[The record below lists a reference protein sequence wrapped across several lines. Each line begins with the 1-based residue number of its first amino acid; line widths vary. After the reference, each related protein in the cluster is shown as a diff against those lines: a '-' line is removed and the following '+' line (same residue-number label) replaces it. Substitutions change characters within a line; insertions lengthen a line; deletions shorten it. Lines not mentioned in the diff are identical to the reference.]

1 MHSRV
6 LALKWRPNS
15 FGQLVGQE
23 HITRT
28 LTNALESNRL
38 HHAYLFCGTRGIGK
52 TTVARVLAKC
62 FCCDKGVSAQP
73 CNECPTCKGIDI
85 GNYADLIEVDAA
97 SRTKVEDTR
106 DLLGDMQFAPT
117 KGKYKIYLI
126 DEVHMLSNHS
136 FNALLKTL
144 EEPPSHIIF
153 LFATTEPQKIPVTVM
168 SRCLRF
174 NLKAISKEMIADRLR
189 EILPQEEVKFDDD
202 SLELISYYAAG
213 SMRDALSLTDQAIAY
228 CNNELEATKVADMLG
243 VSGMLPA
250 EELLEYVAQGDLD
263 SLLNAIKQMEE
274 EGGDFTELW
283 DSIMEAIQELSILTL
298 GAADADN
305 NELTALANKFTPEEL
320 QLYYQIALMCKKEL
334 PWASSPRQ
342 GTEMGLIRMLAM
354 QPLANSLANKNST
367 PPRYVAPVS
376 EKTETPAATNS
387 DANKG
392 REGREETTPEVQSPV
407 ESQPESQT
415 TSQSPAQPEPEA
427 PAQAEPASP
436 AQSTEPET
444 PVQSEPEQQEESSA
458 ESQPESQPAA
468 EPEVTTEP
476 EAAKP
481 EAEAEPEAE
490 ASAEPQPAASPPM
503 KSPPPSVP
511 DYTQADNW
519 AMLVDS
525 INLEGLGISLI
536 RDTRLVDIRGGIWIL
551 SCQSNV
557 WERLTDEMVTSIEQ
571 AISSEIMQQI
581 SIEVEVGPAENTPSM
596 IINKKHKELVEKVHQ
611 EPIINTIVNKY
622 DGELNEASVRSIAT
636 DDENTP

>member
-354 QPLANSLANKNST
+354 QPLANSLANKKST

-376 EKTETPAATNS
+376 EKTATPEQSAKPETPA
-387 DANKG
+387 
-392 REGREETTPEVQSPV
+392 
-407 ESQPESQT
+407 
-415 TSQSPAQPEPEA
+415 
-427 PAQAEPASP
+427 
-436 AQSTEPET
+436 
-444 PVQSEPEQQEESSA
+444 QSEPEVV
-458 ESQPESQPAA
+458 A

>member
-6 LALKWRPNS
+6 LALKWRPNGFS
-15 FGQLVGQE
+15 QLVGQE

-52 TTVARVLAKC
+52 TTVARILAKC

-73 CNECPTCKGIDI
+73 CNECPTCKGIDM

-106 DLLGDMQFAPT
+106 DLLGDMQFAPI

-144 EEPPSHIIF
+144 EEPPPHIIF

-174 NLKAISKEMIADRLR
+174 NLKAISKEMIANRLR
-189 EILPQEEVKFDDD
+189 EILPQEEVKFDDN
-202 SLELISYYAAG
+202 SLDLISYYAAG

-228 CNNELEATKVADMLG
+228 CNNDLEATKVADMLG

-263 SLLNAIKQMEE
+263 SLLNAMKQMEE
-274 EGGDFTELW
+274 GGGDFTELW

-298 GAADADN
+298 GAADVDN
-305 NELTALANKFTPEEL
+305 NGHTALVNKFTPEEL

-334 PWASSPRQ
+334 SWAPSPRQ

-367 PPRYVAPVS
+367 PPRYVAPVP
-376 EKTETPAATNS
+376 EKTETPVATNS
-387 DANKG
+387 DAS
-392 REGREETTPEVQSPV
+392 EEVTPEEKPEVQPS
-407 ESQPESQT
+407 
-415 TSQSPAQPEPEA
+415 AEPETSVQ
-427 PAQAEPASP
+427 PAEPETSVQP
-436 AQSTEPET
+436 AEPETPTEPET
-444 PVQSEPEQQEESSA
+444 SAEPETQTQSEP
-458 ESQPESQPAA
+458 QPEAQSPAS
-468 EPEVTTEP
+468 P
-476 EAAKP
+476 
-481 EAEAEPEAE
+481 
-490 ASAEPQPAASPPM
+490 SAAST
-503 KSPPPSVP
+503 SISSRPSVP
-511 DYTQADNW
+511 DYTQANNW

-525 INLEGLGISLI
+525 LNLLGLGASLI
-536 RDTRLVDIRGGIWIL
+536 NDTRLVDIRGGIWIL

-557 WERLTDEMVTSIEQ
+557 RERLTDEMITAIEQ
-571 AISSEIMQQI
+571 AINIEIMQQI
-581 SIEVEVGPAENTPSM
+581 SIEIEVGPAENTPSM

-622 DGELNEASVRSIAT
+622 DGELNESSIRSIAA
-636 DDENTP
+636 DDEKTT

>member
-15 FGQLVGQE
+15 FSQLVGQE

-28 LTNALESNRL
+28 LTNALQSNRL

-62 FCCDKGVSAQP
+62 FCCDKGISAQP
-73 CNECPTCKGIDI
+73 CNECPTCKGIDM

-202 SLELISYYAAG
+202 SLDLISYYAAG

-342 GTEMGLIRMLAM
+342 GTEMGLIRMLSM

-367 PPRYVAPVS
+367 PPRYVPPAP
-376 EKTETPAATNS
+376 EKTETPA
-387 DANKG
+387 
-392 REGREETTPEVQSPV
+392 
-407 ESQPESQT
+407 
-415 TSQSPAQPEPEA
+415 
-427 PAQAEPASP
+427 QA
-436 AQSTEPET
+436 
-444 PVQSEPEQQEESSA
+444 EPEQQEESSA

-468 EPEVTTEP
+468 EPQPESQPSVEPESAAEPQPESQPSVEP
-476 EAAKP
+476 EAAVESATP
-481 EAEAEPEAE
+481 
-490 ASAEPQPAASPPM
+490 AEPQPAASPSMKSSPV
-503 KSPPPSVP
+503 KSPPSPSAP

-525 INLEGLGISLI
+525 INLEGLGVSLI

-557 WERLTDEMVTSIEQ
+557 WERLTDEMITSIEQ
-571 AISSEIMQQI
+571 AISREIMQQI
-581 SIEVEVGPAENTPSM
+581 SIEVEVGLAENTPSM

-622 DGELNEASVRSIAT
+622 DGELNEASVRSIAA

>member
-15 FGQLVGQE
+15 FSQLVGQE

-28 LTNALESNRL
+28 LTNALQSNRL

-73 CNECPTCKGIDI
+73 CNECPTCKGIDM

-202 SLELISYYAAG
+202 SLDLISYYAAG

-228 CNNELEATKVADMLG
+228 CNNDLEATKVADMLG

-305 NELTALANKFTPEEL
+305 NELAALANKFTPEEL

-342 GTEMGLIRMLAM
+342 GTEMGLIRMLSM

-367 PPRYVAPVS
+367 PPRYVAPVP
-376 EKTETPAATNS
+376 EKTETP
-387 DANKG
+387 
-392 REGREETTPEVQSPV
+392 VQPAEPQS
-407 ESQPESQT
+407 ESQP
-415 TSQSPAQPEPEA
+415 
-427 PAQAEPASP
+427 PAQA
-436 AQSTEPET
+436 
-444 PVQSEPEQQEESSA
+444 EPEQQEESSA

-468 EPEVTTEP
+468 EPEAAAESAAVEVEVATESAAVEPEVEQP
-476 EAAKP
+476 EAA
-481 EAEAEPEAE
+481 AESAA
-490 ASAEPQPAASPPM
+490 AAEPQPAASPSI
-503 KSPPPSVP
+503 KSPPPSAP

-525 INLEGLGISLI
+525 INLEGLGVSLI

-557 WERLTDEMVTSIEQ
+557 WERLTDEMITSIEQ
-571 AISSEIMQQI
+571 AISREIMQQI

-622 DGELNEASVRSIAT
+622 DGELNEASVRSIAA

>member
-6 LALKWRPNS
+6 LALKWRPNGFS
-15 FGQLVGQE
+15 QLVGQE

-52 TTVARVLAKC
+52 TTVARILAKC

-73 CNECPTCKGIDI
+73 CNECPTCKGIDM

-144 EEPPSHIIF
+144 EEPPPHIIF

-174 NLKAISKEMIADRLR
+174 NLKAISKEMIANRLR

-202 SLELISYYAAG
+202 SLDLISYYAAG

-228 CNNELEATKVADMLG
+228 CNNDLEATKVADMLG

-263 SLLNAIKQMEE
+263 SLLNAMKQMEE
-274 EGGDFTELW
+274 GGGDFTELW

-298 GAADADN
+298 GAADVDN
-305 NELTALANKFTPEEL
+305 NGLTTLVNKFTPEEL

-334 PWASSPRQ
+334 SWAPSPRQ

-367 PPRYVAPVS
+367 PPRYVAPVP
-376 EKTETPAATNS
+376 EKTETPVATNS
-387 DANKG
+387 DAS
-392 REGREETTPEVQSPV
+392 EEVTPEEKPEVQPS
-407 ESQPESQT
+407 
-415 TSQSPAQPEPEA
+415 A
-427 PAQAEPASP
+427 
-436 AQSTEPET
+436 EPET
-444 PVQSEPEQQEESSA
+444 SVQPAEPETSAEPETQTQSEP
-458 ESQPESQPAA
+458 QPEAQSP
-468 EPEVTTEP
+468 PSP
-476 EAAKP
+476 
-481 EAEAEPEAE
+481 
-490 ASAEPQPAASPPM
+490 SAAST
-503 KSPPPSVP
+503 SISSRPSVP

-525 INLEGLGISLI
+525 LNLLGLGASLI

-557 WERLTDEMVTSIEQ
+557 WERLTDEMITAIEQ
-571 AISSEIMQQI
+571 AINIEIMQQI
-581 SIEVEVGPAENTPSM
+581 SIEIEVGPAENTPSM

-622 DGELNEASVRSIAT
+622 DGELNEASVRSIAA
-636 DDENTP
+636 DDEKTI

>member
-144 EEPPSHIIF
+144 EEPPPHIIF

-305 NELTALANKFTPEEL
+305 NELAALANKFTPEEL

-354 QPLANSLANKNST
+354 QPLANSLANKKST

-376 EKTETPAATNS
+376 EKTETPATINS
-387 DANKG
+387 DDSKETKENK
-392 REGREETTPEVQSPV
+392 ETTPEVQSPV
-407 ESQPESQT
+407 EP
-415 TSQSPAQPEPEA
+415 
-427 PAQAEPASP
+427 
-436 AQSTEPET
+436 
-444 PVQSEPEQQEESSA
+444 
-458 ESQPESQPAA
+458 QPESQPSA
-468 EPEVTTEP
+468 ESETP
-476 EAAKP
+476 
-481 EAEAEPEAE
+481 
-490 ASAEPQPAASPPM
+490 AEPQSPAAPPATSPSAKSPSAASPP
-503 KSPPPSVP
+503 SPSIP

-557 WERLTDEMVTSIEQ
+557 WERLTDEMITSIEQ
-571 AISSEIMQQI
+571 AISSEIMQQV

>member
-6 LALKWRPNS
+6 LALKWRPNGFS
-15 FGQLVGQE
+15 QLVGQE

-52 TTVARVLAKC
+52 TTVARILAKC
-62 FCCDKGVSAQP
+62 FCCDKGVSAKP
-73 CNECPTCKGIDI
+73 CNECPTCKGIDM

-144 EEPPSHIIF
+144 EEPPPHIIF

-174 NLKAISKEMIADRLR
+174 NLKAISKEMIANRLR

-202 SLELISYYAAG
+202 SLDLISYYAAG

-228 CNNELEATKVADMLG
+228 CNNDLEATKVADMLG

-263 SLLNAIKQMEE
+263 SLLNAMKQMEE
-274 EGGDFTELW
+274 GGGDFTELW

-298 GAADADN
+298 GAADVDN
-305 NELTALANKFTPEEL
+305 NGLTTLVNKFTPEEL

-334 PWASSPRQ
+334 SWAPSPRQ

-367 PPRYVAPVS
+367 PPRYVAPMP
-376 EKTETPAATNS
+376 EKTETPVATNS
-387 DANKG
+387 DAS
-392 REGREETTPEVQSPV
+392 EEVTPE
-407 ESQPESQT
+407 EKPEV
-415 TSQSPAQPEPEA
+415 EPEEQ
-427 PAQAEPASP
+427 PSAEPETSVQP
-436 AQSTEPET
+436 AEPETSTEPET
-444 PVQSEPEQQEESSA
+444 QTQSEP
-458 ESQPESQPAA
+458 QPEAQSPAS
-468 EPEVTTEP
+468 P
-476 EAAKP
+476 
-481 EAEAEPEAE
+481 
-490 ASAEPQPAASPPM
+490 SAAST
-503 KSPPPSVP
+503 SISSRPSVP

-525 INLEGLGISLI
+525 LNLLGLGASLI

-557 WERLTDEMVTSIEQ
+557 RERLTDEMITAIEQ
-571 AISSEIMQQI
+571 AINIEIMQQI
-581 SIEVEVGPAENTPSM
+581 SIEIEVGPAENTPSM

-622 DGELNEASVRSIAT
+622 DGELNEASVRSIAA
-636 DDENTP
+636 DDEKTT